1 MWCLCSL
8 PLQLHGPVE
17 YGGSAAGLLADFWGW
32 VIKDDVVSMLFA
44 RTFVLRILKK
54 FDYSEATMLWET
66 QATCKGHVYTL
77 CLAGLDWVI
86 LAKFPDVHLNK
97 ALDDPSP

>member
-1 MWCLCSL
+1 
-8 PLQLHGPVE
+8 
-17 YGGSAAGLLADFWGW
+17 
-32 VIKDDVVSMLFA
+32 MLFA

-86 LAKFPDVHLNK
+86 LAKVPDVNLNK